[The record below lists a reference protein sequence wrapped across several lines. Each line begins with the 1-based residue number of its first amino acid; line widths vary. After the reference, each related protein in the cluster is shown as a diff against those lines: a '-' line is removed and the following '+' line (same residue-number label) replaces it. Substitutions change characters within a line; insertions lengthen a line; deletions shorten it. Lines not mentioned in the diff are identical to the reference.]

1 TKKKI
6 SGQTIAI
13 IALVILLLLTIGF
26 GAVYA
31 YFSTKS
37 NSITG
42 HVTMATL
49 SIRLH
54 SEGWNEELGGISEKS
69 EITLSST
76 NVLPNQQLL
85 NDPLIVKNSS
95 EAPVCLIVVYEVSAT
110 RGEGT
115 NMVKIQDD
123 YEGCLIDLGV
133 DYINSKHNPELKHDN
148 EQTTGTEDLRR
159 NTRWVDYLF
168 TYEHPET
175 HEESVYRCL
184 VSLDRYTATTVK
196 EGDKVTVIEQRIDVI
211 EKDSLKLHQDLDN
224 DYQTARLTFAFQAY
238 VIGASDDWYNG
249 LQTMS
254 VKDQCEEIVGRT
266 YQNQNYQFLN
276 VALGVN

>member
-1 TKKKI
+1 MTKKKI

-13 IALVILLLLTIGF
+13 IALVILLILTIGF
-26 GAVYA
+26 GAVYV
-31 YFSTKS
+31 YFTTRS

-110 RGEGT
+110 RGEGDDQ
-115 NMVKIQDD
+115 VKIVDD
-123 YEGCLIDLGV
+123 YEGCLIDLGI
-133 DYINSKHNPELKHDN
+133 DYVNSKHNPELKHDN
-148 EQTTGTEDLRR
+148 EQITGTEDFRR

-168 TYEHPET
+168 T
-175 HEESVYRCL
+175 HEDESSGVESVYRCL
-184 VSLDRYTATTVK
+184 VSLDRYTATTDPETGK
-196 EGDKVTVIEQRIDVI
+196 IIEQRIDVI
-211 EKDSLKLHQDLDN
+211 RKDSLKLHQDLDN

-249 LQTMS
+249 LQDKS
-254 VKDQCEEIVGRT
+254 VKEQCEEIVFRT

-276 VALGVN
+276 VGLGTN